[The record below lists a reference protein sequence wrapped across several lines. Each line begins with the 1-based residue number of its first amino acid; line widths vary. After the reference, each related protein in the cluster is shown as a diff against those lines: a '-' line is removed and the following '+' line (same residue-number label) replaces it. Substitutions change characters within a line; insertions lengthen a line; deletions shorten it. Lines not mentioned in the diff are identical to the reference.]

1 MRRWIVSLGLVFCL
15 AGAHGREAAPV
26 AEDANLEARVQ
37 TLAEQLRCLVC
48 QNQNL
53 ADSHAELAIDLKNQV
68 RDMLRKGK
76 TEQEVVDF
84 MVQRYGDFVLYNPP
98 VKATTWLLWGGPF
111 VLFAGGLGLLFIKLR
126 GRRRQPAAALSAEE
140 RAAARQLLEGDG
152 EGRA

>member
-1 MRRWIVSLGLVFCL
+1 MRRWIVLSGLLFCL
-15 AGAHGREAAPV
+15 ASAQGREAVPV
-26 AEDANLEARVQ
+26 AEDAVLENRVQ
-37 TLAEQLRCLVC
+37 ALAEQLRCLVC

-68 RDMLRKGK
+68 RDMLKKGK

-98 VKATTWLLWGGPF
+98 VKTTTWLLWGGPF

-126 GRRRQPAAALSAEE
+126 GRREQPTPALTADE
-140 RAAARQLLEGDG
+140 RAAARQLLGDEG